1 MRIPLAVLLVA
12 SFPAW
17 AADKKVGISVEAG
30 LGWSSTILT
39 CQGRDCPDAPL
50 ASLRLAYNF
59 GLFSIGARGAAAFG
73 PEGLESHGANVT
85 NPPGPVGGYRS
96 SSLLLELGAH
106 TPGTT
111 QATFVFGAGLGHL
124 VRLQCY
130 CDEQSDQHGSGMPIV
145 SFAIGV
151 RTFALSPSRTFFLGA
166 EVRAEEW
173 LNAETRGA
181 TYLAN
186 PVPSSGLPNTFVS
199 LAGSIGLSL

>member
-30 LGWSSTILT
+30 LGLSSTILT
-39 CQGRDCPDAPL
+39 CDGRDCPDAPL

-59 GLFSIGARGAAAFG
+59 GLFSIGARGAAVFG
-73 PEGLESHGANVT
+73 PEGLDVHGAT
-85 NPPGPVGGYRS
+85 PYYPHGPAGGYRS

-111 QATFVFGAGLGHL
+111 QATFGLGAGLGHL

-130 CDEQSDQHGSGMPIV
+130 CNEQYDQHGSGMPIV
-145 SFAIGV
+145 ALAIGV
-151 RTFALSPSRTFFLGA
+151 RTFALSPSRTFFLAA
-166 EVRAEEW
+166 EARAEEW

-181 TYLAN
+181 AYGG
-186 PVPSSGLPNTFVS
+186 PSVPSSRLPNTFVS

>member
-30 LGWSSTILT
+30 LGLSSTILT
-39 CQGRDCPDAPL
+39 CDGRDCPDAPL

-73 PEGLESHGANVT
+73 PEGLESHGSHT
-85 NPPGPVGGYRS
+85 TGGPAGGHRW

-111 QATFVFGAGLGHL
+111 QATFVLGAGLGHL
-124 VRLQCY
+124 VRLQCN
-130 CDEQSDQHGSGMPIV
+130 CDEQGDQHGSGMPIV
-145 SFAIGV
+145 ALAIGV

-173 LNAETRGA
+173 FDAESSGGFS
-181 TYLAN
+181 YSGH
-186 PVPSSGLPNTFVS
+186 PVPVSGLRNTFVS